1 MKIGKDKVVTIDY
14 TLKDDS
20 GNIVDTSQGSEPLA
34 YIHGMGNIVPG
45 LESAL
50 DGGAAGDKV
59 SVSVPPEK
67 GYGVRDESLIQVLT
81 KDQFAGVD
89 ELEVGMQFHAHSEG
103 GVHTIVITQIESN
116 KVTVDGNHPL
126 AGMVLHFDIDVRSVR
141 DATKEEME
149 HGHVH
154 GPGGHHH

>member
-14 TLKDDS
+14 TLKDDA

-45 LESAL
+45 LEAAL
-50 DGGAAGDKV
+50 DGGSEGDKV

-67 GYGVRDESLIQVLT
+67 GYGVRDDSLIQVLT

-103 GVHTIVITQIESN
+103 GVHTIVIAQIDGN

-126 AGMVLHFDIDVRSVR
+126 AGMVLHFDIDVRGIR
-141 DATKEEME
+141 DATKEELD